1 MNQLC
6 INNSIIELFV
16 GELVKASYDAI
27 VLNSNSRLLPSGEL
41 RCRTLREAGSGV
53 QVECNKIMLELS
65 QIPLGGAVI
74 TSGGNLPSHFI
85 IHCRA
90 GHDRKNLM
98 QAIWNSLKVADKKN
112 LESLSFPPLLKD
124 YLSATKCANIML
136 PTIQKYI
143 VEKNQ
148 HLRNISICLEN
159 LPDYKDF
166 ELVLNQFS
174 Q

>member
-6 INNSIIELFV
+6 INNSIIELFI
-16 GELVKASYDAI
+16 GELIKASYDAI

-41 RCRTLREAGSGV
+41 RCRTLREAGSVV

-74 TSGGNLPSHFI
+74 TSGGNLPSNFI
-85 IHCRA
+85 IHCRV
-90 GHDRKNLM
+90 GHDAKNLM
-98 QAIWNSLKVADKKN
+98 HATWNSLKVADKN
-112 LESLSFPPLLKD
+112 GLESLLFPPLLKD

-143 VEKNQ
+143 VEKKK

-159 LPDYKDF
+159 LPDYKEF

>member
-16 GELVKASYDAI
+16 GDLIKASYDAI
-27 VLNSNSRLLPSGEL
+27 VLNSNSRLLPSGDL
-41 RCRTLREAGSGV
+41 RCRTLREAGSVV

-74 TSGGNLPSHFI
+74 TSGGNLLSKFI

-90 GHDRKNLM
+90 GYDAKNLM
-98 QAIWNSLKVADKKN
+98 HATWNSLQIADNNK
-112 LESLSFPPLLKD
+112 LVSILFPPLLKD
-124 YLSATKCANIML
+124 YLSTTKCANIML

-143 VEKNQ
+143 VEKNK
-148 HLRNISICLEN
+148 HLSNISICLEN
-159 LPDYKDF
+159 LPDYNDF

-174 Q
+174 